1 MPPHLAPK
9 TKAGLVAALVP
20 LGFLVGFI
28 VYATNKP
35 HPSTALLVVIALCG
49 AAVPL
54 TVMIFQA
61 GGRRREAD
69 TSD

>member
-1 MPPHLAPK
+1 MPSHLSPR

-28 VYATNKP
+28 VFAAGKP
-35 HPSTALLVVIALCG
+35 QPSTALLVVIGLCG

-54 TVMIFQA
+54 TVIIFQA
-61 GGRRREAD
+61 SGRRRGTTTHD
-69 TSD
+69 